1 MAPYR
6 ILSLDGGGIRGVL
19 TASLLER
26 IEDKQPGFLSMV
38 DLFAGTSTGGI
49 LALGLAGGMS
59 AAEVRD
65 LYVKLGNVVFADSL
79 FDNIKDLGNLRG
91 AQYSTGPLK
100 KELKKIF
107 GDQLLSDL
115 PKNVVISSFE
125 LDNLS
130 EIPGK
135 RHWKPKFFHNFPG
148 EDSDGHESVVDVALR
163 TSAAPTYF
171 PGYQRYIDGGVVAN
185 NPSLCALAQA
195 LNETGGNQKISNI
208 RMLAVGTGYS
218 PNFIDQQDCDWGLL
232 QWAPHLVSIMM
243 EGAVGLAHYQS
254 MQLLGSR
261 YYRVNPR
268 LPVKIALDGTKQVDL
283 MRGLAAQFDLEE
295 AGVWMK
301 KNFRVVKAK
310 QPAAE

>member
-26 IEDKQPGFLSMV
+26 LEEKQPGFLTMV

-49 LALGLAGGMS
+49 LALGLAAGMT
-59 AAEVRD
+59 AAEVRS
-65 LYVKLGNVVFADSL
+65 LYINLGKIVFADTL

-100 KELKKIF
+100 KELEKVF
-107 GDQLLSDL
+107 GEKTLADL
-115 PKNVVISSFE
+115 PKRVVISAFE
-125 LDNLS
+125 LDNQKT
-130 EIPGK
+130 EPGA
-135 RHWKPKFFHNFPG
+135 RHWKPKFFHNYPG
-148 EDSDGHESVVDVALR
+148 EGSDGHEKIVDVALR

-171 PGYQRYIDGGVVAN
+171 PMYQRYIDGGVIAN
-185 NPSLCALAQA
+185 NPALCALAQA
-195 LNETGGNQKISNI
+195 LAPDSGNQRISNV

-218 PNFIDQQDCDWGLL
+218 PNFIADQNADWGLI
-232 QWAPHLVSIMM
+232 QWAPNLISIMM

-261 YYRVNPR
+261 YHRINPR
-268 LPVKIALDGTKQVDL
+268 LPIPISLDSTKQIDL
-283 MRGLAAQFDLEE
+283 MVGLAGQFDLEE
-295 AGVWMK
+295 AGAWMK

-310 QPAAE
+310 QTAS